1 MPDYNVIQ
9 MKLNEVEILYVLLE
23 YLPERNRKEKK
34 IWKFISLHKGKLSAW
49 HDLTVLC
56 LMKDDGYL
64 SPDGDTYITTDEGR
78 KQIIPLWNGLELK
91 PYREEFTTYKSLK
104 RIIRIAQWIINRLL
118 QISLR
123 LIH

>member
-1 MPDYNVIQ
+1 
-9 MKLNEVEILYVLLE
+9 MKLNVVEILYVLLE

-64 SPDGDTYITTDEGR
+64 SPDRDTYITSDEGR

-91 PYREEFTTYKSLK
+91 PYREEFTTCKSLK
-104 RIIRIAQWIINRLL
+104 RII
-118 QISLR
+118 
-123 LIH
+123 

>member
-1 MPDYNVIQ
+1 

-23 YLPERNRKEKK
+23 YLPERDRKEKK

-56 LMKDDGYL
+56 LMEDDGYL
-64 SPDGDTYITTDEGR
+64 QPFGDTYITTEEGR
-78 KQIIPLWNGLELK
+78 NQIIPLWNGTELK
-91 PYREEFTTYKSLK
+91 PYREEFTTCKLLK
-104 RIIRIAQWIINRLL
+104 RTIRIAQWLTNHLIQVLV
-118 QISLR
+118 R